1 MLQRRTENELRVLQF
16 VTKKLPS
23 MVAYWDADLICHYAN
38 DAYHTW
44 FGVDPKTM
52 VGTSLRDL
60 LGPTLFARNEPHI
73 AGALRGEV
81 QTFERA
87 ILGPDGVLRH
97 SVALYVPDVED
108 GVVQGFMV
116 QVTEINKL
124 KQLEEALHKET
135 ELRLLVQQHAQR
147 LEALLQER
155 SELLDVLAHEVR
167 QPLNNAGAALQSAQS
182 VFVESA
188 QAGLSQRLCRAQAVL
203 QQVRSSL
210 DNTLAVASQLASAQL
225 PQRLDTDVDL
235 LLQLAIGD
243 LTEGSRHRIQIE
255 RQTRTRTIAVDLG
268 MMRLA
273 LRNLLSNALR
283 HSGSEASVVIR
294 ITDLDEPLAL
304 CLDVEDSGTGFAA
317 DVLPTLFERRGGPQ
331 EAGRRHGLG
340 LYIVRRVMELHG
352 GQVLLLRN
360 GQSGATVRM
369 LLPPFEKE

>member
-1 MLQRRTENELRVLQF
+1 MPG
-16 VTKKLPS
+16 K
-23 MVAYWDADLICHYAN
+23 
-38 DAYHTW
+38 
-44 FGVDPKTM
+44 
-52 VGTSLRDL
+52 SLRDL
-60 LGPTLFARNEPHI
+60 LGPALFALNAPYI
-73 AGALRGEV
+73 ASALQGEV
-81 QTFERA
+81 QTFERS
-87 ILGPDGVLRH
+87 IVGVDGVCRH

-124 KQLEEALHKET
+124 KQLEEALQHET

-188 QAGLSQRLCRAQAVL
+188 QADLSQRLGRAQAVL
-203 QQVRSSL
+203 QQVRSSI
-210 DNTLAVASQLASAQL
+210 DNTLAVASQLAGAQS

-235 LLQLAIGD
+235 LLQLSIGD
-243 LTEGSRHRIQIE
+243 LTEESRTRIQIV
-255 RQTRTRTIAVDLG
+255 RQTRTRTIAIDLG

-283 HSGSEASVVIR
+283 HSAPHAPVVIR
-294 ITDLDEPLAL
+294 ITDLDDPLAL
-304 CLDVEDSGTGFAA
+304 GRDVEDGGGGFAA
-317 DVLPTLFERRGGPQ
+317 DVLPTLFERRGSPPG
-331 EAGRRHGLG
+331 GRKRHGLG

-360 GQSGATVRM
+360 GPTGAAVRM
-369 LLPPFEKE
+369 LLPPSDEE